1 MFKMCKTQSRIK
13 SNLKLN
19 LIRLIQQI
27 WAQLKQSS
35 AYSPK
40 NKESCGLQLCGL
52 IQNRFK
58 PKVKDSNG
66 F

>member
-19 LIRLIQQI
+19 LIRLTET
-27 WAQLKQSS
+27 QLKQSS

-52 IQNRFK
+52 IQNSFK